1 MKTEAMVIRANG
13 GPEVL
18 QRETID
24 LPEPGPRQVR
34 VRVRA
39 VALNHIDL
47 WARAGLPNVK
57 YEFPHRLGADV
68 VGEIDALGDGA
79 TAASGSPRIGQKIV
93 VSPGISCGV
102 CNRCLSGEDNFC
114 SKYKMLGENTQGGYS
129 RHINIPDANILPFPT
144 GPDGDLSFTDAAAIP
159 LCFLTAWQMVTRRA
173 QVSPGDTVLVQAAGS
188 GVSSAAIQIAKLHGA
203 RVIATAGSDEKC
215 ARAKE
220 LGVDH
225 VINYTTQDFVA
236 ECKQLTAKKGVDSVI
251 EHVGGDVFVRSIL
264 ATRWGG
270 KVVTCG
276 ATTGFSPTIDLRQI
290 FFRQVQVLG
299 STMGSKGDLFRV
311 LDLIGQKK
319 LRPVVDRVLPLWS
332 AAEAHRI
339 LEERRAFGKVVLEV
353 D

>member
-1 MKTEAMVIRANG
+1 MVIREHG
-13 GPEVL
+13 DPDVL

-24 LPEPGPRQVR
+24 LPEPGPREVR

-47 WARAGLPNVK
+47 WARRGLPNVK

-68 VGEIDALGDGA
+68 AGEIDAIGPGA
-79 TAASGSPRIGQKIV
+79 TSAKTPLAVGQKIV
-93 VSPGISCGV
+93 VSPGVSCGV
-102 CNRCLSGEDNFC
+102 CEKCLSGNDNFC
-114 SKYKMLGENTQGGYS
+114 SKYKMLGENTQGGYA
-129 RHINIPDANILPFPT
+129 RHINVPDANVLPYP
-144 GPDGDLSFTDAAAIP
+144 GELAFTEAAAIP
-159 LCFLTAWQMVTRRA
+159 LCFLTAWQMVVKRA
-173 QVSPGDTVLVQAAGS
+173 GVAPGDTVLVQAAGS

-203 RVIATAGSDEKC
+203 RVFATAGTDEKC

-220 LGVDH
+220 LGVDEA
-225 VINYTTQDFVA
+225 INYATQDFVA
-236 ECKQLTAKKGVDSVI
+236 ECKRLTGKKGVDSVI

-299 STMGSKGDLFRV
+299 STMGSKGDLFRI
-311 LDLIGQKK
+311 LELTGQKK

-332 AAEAHRI
+332 AAEAHRL
-339 LEERRAFGKVVLEV
+339 LEDRRAFGKIVLEV
-353 D
+353 E